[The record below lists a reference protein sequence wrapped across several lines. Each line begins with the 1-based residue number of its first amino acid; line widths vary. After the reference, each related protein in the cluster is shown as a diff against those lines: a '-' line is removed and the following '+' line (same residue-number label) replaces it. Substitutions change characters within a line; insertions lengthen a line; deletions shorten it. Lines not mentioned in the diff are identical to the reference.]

1 MAASRG
7 GSPGTTKE
15 TPVSVRSTSQPAR
28 AARSSTGRYQRPCA
42 SRAGVTDSPSSP
54 SSTVASR
61 SSVSSVSSGTGE
73 GEGVGVGT
81 GVGSGVGEGVGV
93 GAGVAVGS
101 AMAACENSHVS
112 VSLPAMPSSSR
123 LCLRWNAFTARR
135 VLMPNL
141 PSTASVR

>member
-1 MAASRG
+1 MAVSRG

-15 TPVSVRSTSQPAR
+15 TPVSVRSTSQPAL

-54 SSTVASR
+54 SSTAASK

-73 GEGVGVGT
+73 GEGV